1 MFHAPKLSRY
11 VKKAQDRFAH
21 YTEKASGF
29 FKTHQ
34 NKIKKVAPLTIG
46 ILAIPVIVSA
56 AGGETPQSADPLS
69 TQQQEAATKVYASA
83 LDRNIQPKQKVKISL
98 AENPNQKKEEP
109 KIEPAPAQQASQQP
123 RVTRTQRPTS
133 RTVAPRSRVANRNTV
148 SSNRVGSSYEQC
160 VPFARE
166 LSGVQIRGYAGNIQP
181 NAYAPKVGAVAL
193 TAGYGHAAV
202 VTGVNGD
209 NITIKEAN
217 YVPGQI
223 TERTIPASSLRGY
236 VY

>member
-34 NKIKKVAPLTIG
+34 NKIKKIVPLTMG

-56 AGGETPQSADPLS
+56 AGNEIPQSADPLS
-69 TQQQEAATKVYASA
+69 TQQQEAATKAYKSA
-83 LDRNIQPKQKVKISL
+83 LDRNIQPSQKVKISL
-98 AENPNQKKEEP
+98 AENPNQKKEEA
-109 KIEPAPAQQASQQP
+109 KIEPAPVQQA
-123 RVTRTQRPTS
+123 RVARTQRST
-133 RTVAPRSRVANRNTV
+133 RTVAPRSRSTSRSTVA
-148 SSNRVGSSYEQC
+148 SNRVGTSYEQC

-181 NAYAPKVGAVAL
+181 NAYEAKVGAVAL

-202 VTGVNGD
+202 VTGVDGD
-209 NITIKEAN
+209 NVTIKEAN

>member
-1 MFHAPKLSRY
+1 MIHASKLSRY
-11 VKKAQDRFAH
+11 VKKAQDRFGH
-21 YTEKASGF
+21 YTEKASFF
-29 FKTHQ
+29 FKAHQ
-34 NKIKKVAPLTIG
+34 NKIKKIVPLTMG
-46 ILAIPVIVSA
+46 VLAIPVIVSA
-56 AGGETPQSADPLS
+56 SGNEIPQSADPLS
-69 TQQQEAATKVYASA
+69 TQQQEAATKAYKSA
-83 LDRNIQPKQKVKISL
+83 LDRNIQPSQIVKISL

-109 KIEPAPAQQASQQP
+109 KTEPAPVQQV
-123 RVTRTQRPTS
+123 RVTRTQRST
-133 RTVAPRSRVANRNTV
+133 RTVAPRSRSNTRNTIA
-148 SSNRVGSSYEQC
+148 SNRVGTSYEQC

-181 NAYAPKVGAVAL
+181 NAYDPKVGAVAL

-202 VTGVNGD
+202 VTGVDGD